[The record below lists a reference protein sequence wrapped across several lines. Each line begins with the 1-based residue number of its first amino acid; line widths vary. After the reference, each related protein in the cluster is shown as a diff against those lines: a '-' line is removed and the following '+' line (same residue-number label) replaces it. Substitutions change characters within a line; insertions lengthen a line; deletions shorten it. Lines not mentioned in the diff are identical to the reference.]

1 MSPGQG
7 LNSRVLNTRNTI
19 RVNIVD
25 NNYPSCSKTSL
36 PSLGALQVHVVMQHT
51 NSGRS
56 QQNPFLVS
64 SALTCGIPF
73 QTIGREFY
81 LFLES
86 LVH

>member
-19 RVNIVD
+19 ILNIVE
-25 NNYPSCSKTSL
+25 NNYPLCNKTSL
-36 PSLGALQVHVVMQHT
+36 PSLGAVQVHVVMHYT
-51 NSGRS
+51 NPGRS

-64 SALTCGIPF
+64 SALTCGILF
-73 QTIGREFY
+73 QTIGRELY